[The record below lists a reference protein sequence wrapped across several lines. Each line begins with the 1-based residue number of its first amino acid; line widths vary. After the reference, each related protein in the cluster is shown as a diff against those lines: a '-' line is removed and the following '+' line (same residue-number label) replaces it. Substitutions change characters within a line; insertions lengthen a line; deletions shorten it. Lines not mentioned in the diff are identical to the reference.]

1 MLAAVP
7 TIEPGGPDHVS
18 DLHTDLR
25 ALHERLDAELRGE
38 WQRSLPLDEH
48 VSDRWQRAAAL
59 GFGEGSSI
67 YATSYV
73 YGDVTVGEGTW
84 IGPFTILDGSGGLR
98 IGSHCSISSGVHLY
112 THDTVKWALSGGVA
126 EYERGPVEIGD
137 CCYVGPQ
144 TIVVRGVTVG
154 HHSVVGAGSF
164 VNRDVAPF
172 TVVVGSPCRQIGRVE
187 VDGDRIELV
196 IERD

>member
-1 MLAAVP
+1 
-7 TIEPGGPDHVS
+7 VS
-18 DLHTDLR
+18 ELQAELR
-25 ALHERLDAELRGE
+25 ALHARLDQQLQSD

-48 VSDRWQRAAAL
+48 VSDRWERARAL
-59 GFGEGSSI
+59 GFGDGSSI
-67 YATSYV
+67 YAASYV

-84 IGPFTILDGSGGLR
+84 IGPFTVLDGSGGLR

-126 EYERGPVEIGD
+126 EYERSPVEIGD

-164 VNRDVAPF
+164 VNRDVEPYS
-172 TVVVGSPCRQIGRVE
+172 VVVGSPCRRIGRVE
-187 VDGDRIELV
+187 IDGARIDLLIDRE
-196 IERD
+196 

>member
-1 MLAAVP
+1 
-7 TIEPGGPDHVS
+7 VS
-18 DLHTDLR
+18 ELQAELR
-25 ALHERLDAELRGE
+25 ALHARLDQQLQSD

-48 VSDRWQRAAAL
+48 VSDRWERARAL

-67 YATSYV
+67 YAASYV

-84 IGPFTILDGSGGLR
+84 IGPFTVLDGSGGLR

-112 THDTVKWALSGGVA
+112 SHDTVKWALSGGVA
-126 EYERGPVEIGD
+126 EYERSPVEIGD

-154 HHSVVGAGSF
+154 HHSVVGGGSF
-164 VNRDVAPF
+164 VNRDVEPYS
-172 TVVVGSPCRQIGRVE
+172 VVVGSPCRRIGRVE
-187 VDGDRIELV
+187 IDGDRIDLLIDRE
-196 IERD
+196 